1 MKIGR
6 VKIHELIKDV
16 KMARNQYSNMKS
28 YKMTKNKSNFET
40 MKYLTLNSAKTFDI
54 TITIITNIIQR
65 MSKRN
70 EKKFH
75 DVNWISHNSRLNFVY
90 VKNKFSALKS
100 IYIKPFL
107 DYITALKSYLSRS
120 LLFHII
126 QFPQHITPSNTCGPI
141 RKSSKNKI
149 LFISSPHYFKRNIF

>member
-28 YKMTKNKSNFET
+28 YKLTKNKSNFET

-65 MSKRN
+65 MSKGN
-70 EKKFH
+70 EKKVPRCQC
-75 DVNWISHNSRLNFVY
+75 DQ
-90 VKNKFSALKS
+90 
-100 IYIKPFL
+100 P
-107 DYITALKSYLSRS
+107 
-120 LLFHII
+120 
-126 QFPQHITPSNTCGPI
+126 
-141 RKSSKNKI
+141 
-149 LFISSPHYFKRNIF
+149 